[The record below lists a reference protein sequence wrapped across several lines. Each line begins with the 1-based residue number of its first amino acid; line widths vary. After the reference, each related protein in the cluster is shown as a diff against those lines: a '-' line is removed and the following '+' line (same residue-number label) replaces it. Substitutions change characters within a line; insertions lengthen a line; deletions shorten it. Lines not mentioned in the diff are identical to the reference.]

1 MTENV
6 NHSQT
11 ALLRLLQIMDEL
23 RANCPWDR
31 KQTMASLRHL
41 TLEETYELSDAILT
55 EDLNAIKVEL
65 GDLLLHIVFYAK
77 IASEQE
83 AFNFA
88 DIANSLCD
96 KLIRRHP
103 HVYGDEKTDNEQ
115 LIKQRWEVQKL
126 SEQPEGKRS
135 ALAGVP
141 RSLPPLL
148 KALRI
153 QEKARGVGFDWENK
167 TQVWDKVQE
176 ELSELNHAV
185 ILDDSEA
192 ILDEFGDVLFSLV
205 NYARFLDINPE
216 TALER
221 TNRKFISRFQALE
234 QAVQADGLLIH
245 DLSLEKLEQY
255 WQAAKQLERNQLE
268 QQEKSDY

>member
-65 GDLLLHIVFYAK
+65 GDLLLHIMFYAK

-255 WQAAKQLERNQLE
+255 WQAAKLLE